1 MPTIKKR
8 GKYVSKEPSVSKYLN
23 VSKTPI
29 VASLEAFER
38 LSPFTA
44 LLGVNEY
51 TNRVDVQ
58 GDFYAARMP
67 GHNDNMEYFV
77 FKKEKDGLRP
87 ATLKEFLESGALSHL
102 LDDAKNFH
110 NMVLGND
117 KIVDNVRVVCGDNVA
132 TFGGKEPLTLSPPS
146 EDDRSWQKTYAGNID
161 RKIRK
166 SFESLEKNRK
176 PRVPLRD
183 F

>member
-1 MPTIKKR
+1 MPTIKP
-8 GKYVSKEPSVSKYLN
+8 KYVSKEPSVSKYFN
-23 VSKTPI
+23 VSKTSI
-29 VASLEAFER
+29 VKRLEAFE
-38 LSPFTA
+38 LVSPFTVRSN
-44 LLGVNEY
+44 LDVNPSC
-51 TNRVDVQ
+51 NRVPVP

-67 GHNDNMEYFV
+67 GNNDDMEYFV
-77 FKKEKDGLRP
+77 FKKEKDGFRS

-117 KIVDNVRVVCGDNVA
+117 KIVDNVRVVCDDKVA
-132 TFGGKEPLTLSPPS
+132 TFGGKDALTLSPTS
-146 EDDRSWQKTYAGNID
+146 ENDRSFQKAYADVID

-166 SFESLEKNRK
+166 SLESLEKNKK